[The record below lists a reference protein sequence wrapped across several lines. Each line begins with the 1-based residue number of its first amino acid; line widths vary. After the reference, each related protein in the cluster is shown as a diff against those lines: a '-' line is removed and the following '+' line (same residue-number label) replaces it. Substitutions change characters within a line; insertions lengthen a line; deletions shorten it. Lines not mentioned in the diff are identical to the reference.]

1 MSVYVTA
8 LNWHTNVT
16 LNQYRMWRFIWQQNQ
31 FQQLLSSPHP
41 LQHKTLVLSITKS
54 KCRLLYRQGFLLFNT
69 HTDISIIFH
78 TYLGWLANPM
88 TQLSIYID
96 PIQIYSIFTQLQTW
110 QKVKTLVLRSSPN
123 SYTLTKYKTTS
134 TYEYQLPC
142 MKNYLY
148 VWIST
153 AMYDNYIM

>member
-1 MSVYVTA
+1 
-8 LNWHTNVT
+8 
-16 LNQYRMWRFIWQQNQ
+16 
-31 FQQLLSSPHP
+31 
-41 LQHKTLVLSITKS
+41 
-54 KCRLLYRQGFLLFNT
+54 
-69 HTDISIIFH
+69 
-78 TYLGWLANPM
+78 M
-88 TQLSIYID
+88 TQLSIYFD